1 MRAWEVLFKGH
12 LEEKRFTQ
20 TNERNSHFRK
30 VHVFFLLSKYQDTG
44 DFYHSFSK
52 VKVSQAKTGWNS
64 SE

>member
-1 MRAWEVLFKGH
+1 MSRMRAWEVLFKGH
-12 LEEKRFTQ
+12 LKEKRFTQ

-52 VKVSQAKTGWNS
+52 VK
-64 SE
+64 